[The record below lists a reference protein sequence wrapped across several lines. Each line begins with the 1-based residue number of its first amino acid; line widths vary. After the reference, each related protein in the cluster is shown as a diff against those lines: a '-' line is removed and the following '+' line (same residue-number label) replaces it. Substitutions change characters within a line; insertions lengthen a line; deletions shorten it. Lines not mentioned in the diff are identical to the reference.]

1 MDKRAGILFLS
12 VLATAVAADTPVTFH
27 KDVLPIL
34 QKNCQS
40 CHRPGQIA
48 PMSFLSYES
57 TRPWAKA
64 MKTAVATRKM
74 PPWFADP
81 QFGHFSNDRSLKANE
96 IDTIA
101 KWADTG
107 APEGNAKDAPPP
119 VKWPEYGWDIQPD
132 LIVNGP
138 ETHVPAHPKNDVI
151 EWNFITV
158 PSGITQDT
166 WITSM
171 EIRPSE
177 PSVTHHICVFFKPH
191 TDDVKY
197 NTPVWNERPRDETGS
212 ALPEAAGVNGRGI
225 PPSITAGSN
234 GIEGCYVP
242 GQRTQ
247 DYRIHN
253 AAKLFKAG
261 TDIVFQVH
269 YTPNGKD
276 ITDRPRIGFTV
287 AKEAAQRT
295 YVSLGMSSPSDA
307 KSFAIPPN
315 DGNWESPPAE
325 ATFLED
331 AELVWMFPHM
341 HVRGKEMTYRFVY
354 PDGRTETILSVP
366 RYDFNW
372 QLGYDLATPI
382 KVPKGTKLTVTA
394 HFDNSANNKFNPDPS
409 RTVYYGDMT
418 WEEMMFPFFSVV
430 VDKDVN
436 PRSVIRVVRGRTGG
450 GA

>member
-1 MDKRAGILFLS
+1 MDKRTGILFFG
-12 VLATAVAADTPVTFH
+12 VLATALAADTPVTFH

-81 QFGHFSNDRSLKANE
+81 QVGHFSNERVLKAADIE
-96 IDTIA
+96 TIA
-101 KWADTG
+101 KWADAG
-107 APEGNAKDAPPP
+107 APAGDAKDAPPP
-119 VKWPEYGWDIQPD
+119 VKWPADGWDIQPD
-132 LIVNGP
+132 LIVTGP
-138 ETHVPAHPKNDVI
+138 ETRVPAKPKNNVI
-151 EWNFITV
+151 EWSFITV

-177 PSVTHHICVFFKPH
+177 PSVTHHICVYFKPH

-197 NTPVWNERPRDETGS
+197 NTPVWADRPRDDNGS

-242 GQRTQ
+242 GQQST

-253 AAKLFKAG
+253 AAKLLKAG

-276 ITDRPRIGFTV
+276 TVDRPRIGFTV
-287 AKEAAQRT
+287 AKEQPQRT
-295 YVSLGMSSPSDA
+295 YVSLGISSPSDA

-315 DGNWESPPAE
+315 NGNWESPAAE

-331 AELVWMFPHM
+331 AELVWMLPHM
-341 HVRGKEMTYRFVY
+341 HVRGKDMTYRFVY
-354 PDGRTETILSVP
+354 PDGRTETILNVP

-394 HFDNSANNKFNPDPS
+394 HFDNSANNKFNPDPN

-436 PRSVIRVVRGRTGG
+436 PRTVIRAVRGRAGG